1 MKLKKLLGGLLAA
14 SMVLSLAACG
24 GGDGDSQTGG
34 NAGGSTGGG
43 AASGTEAGGSAGG
56 AAANGEMPVVKAALP
71 GVLVMT
77 DFPLA
82 QEEMNNILG

>member
-34 NAGGSTGGG
+34 NAGGSTGG
-43 AASGTEAGGSAGG
+43 AVSGTEAGGSAGG

-71 GVLVMT
+71 GCWT
-77 DFPLA
+77 
-82 QEEMNNILG
+82 